1 MINSEVRVPITL
13 KPGPLLG
20 SGLRL
25 ARRVLFGGL
34 RLIRTSPSPDAYVV
48 LLYHDIAIEP
58 EPRLI
63 CVSVNRFRQH
73 VSRLVR
79 HVQRSGDSSTDGKK
93 APEKVPP
100 HVLLTFDDA
109 YMGTLEYAADV
120 IEEAELPAQI
130 FVVGRWS
137 NRGYAGYTEGTAGIS
152 TNHRRSCLCP
162 SDIRA
167 LRQRGFQ
174 FGSHGWSHSRLTQ
187 LGKKSL
193 RQELLASRRWLED
206 VLGEA
211 VDTFAYPYGD
221 FDPAVVEAVG
231 EAGFKIAYTT
241 VSGFYDYET
250 HPLMIPRIYVHQS
263 FGPAEIDSML
273 QRWYPYVS
281 ALCERIKAHVR
292 VDL

>member
-1 MINSEVRVPITL
+1 MINTAVRSPITL

-25 ARRVLFGGL
+25 VRTVLFGGL
-34 RLIRTSPSPDAYVV
+34 RHIRISPPPDANVV

-63 CVSVNRFRQH
+63 CVSVNRFQQH
-73 VSRLVR
+73 VSRLTR
-79 HVQRSGDSSTDGKK
+79 HVQRSVSSSTDLGK
-93 APEKVPP
+93 APEKVSPQ
-100 HVLLTFDDA
+100 VLLTFDDA
-109 YMGTLEYAADV
+109 YIGTLEYAADI
-120 IEEAELPAQI
+120 IEEAKLPAQI

-137 NRGYAGYTEGTAGIS
+137 NRGYAGYTERTAMIPPKY
-152 TNHRRSCLCP
+152 RRSCLSP

-174 FGSHGWSHSRLTQ
+174 FGSHGWSHSRLTR

-221 FDPAVVEAVG
+221 FDPAVVQAVG

-241 VSGFYDYET
+241 VSGFYHYET

-263 FGPAEIDSML
+263 FGPAEIDAML

-281 ALCERIKAHVR
+281 DICERIKAHVR
-292 VDL
+292 IDL